1 MAGYKLPKLPNH
13 EAARQGSKHNPT
25 SRTNMK
31 SVLIALAAAPAA
43 GLMVE
48 LAVDLNSPDMEASVR
63 ARRLATPR
71 PPRGSP

>member
-1 MAGYKLPKLPNH
+1 
-13 EAARQGSKHNPT
+13 
-25 SRTNMK
+25 MK
-31 SVLIALAAAPAA
+31 TTLIALAAAPAA